1 MNALKFT
8 EFLVKE
14 LVTKPDLVS
23 VSEFDEDEFKVI
35 QVLVSNDDMSKLIG
49 KDGST
54 INAIRTLVQ
63 SSSYVNNDKKV
74 KINVDSF

>member
-1 MNALKFT
+1 MNALEFT

-14 LVTKPDLVS
+14 LVTKADLVS

-35 QVLVSNDDMSKLIG
+35 QVLVSNDDMPKVIG

>member
-1 MNALKFT
+1 MSALEFT

-14 LVTKPDLVS
+14 LVTKADLVS
-23 VSEFDEDEFKVI
+23 VKEFDEDNFRVI
-35 QVLVSNDDMSKLIG
+35 QVLVSNDDMSKVIG
-49 KDGST
+49 KDGNT

-63 SSSYVNNDKKV
+63 SSCYLNNDKKV

>member
-1 MNALKFT
+1 MNLVEVT
-8 EFLVKE
+8 EFLVKSVVKE
-14 LVTKPDLVS
+14 PDLVS

-35 QVLVSNDDMSKLIG
+35 QVLVSNDDMPKVIG

-63 SSSYVNNDKKV
+63 SSSYVNNDKKI

>member
-1 MNALKFT
+1 MKSLEFT

-23 VSEFDEDEFKVI
+23 VKEFDEDEFKVL
-35 QVLVSNDDMSKLIG
+35 QVLVSSDDISKVIG
-49 KDGST
+49 KDGNT

-63 SSSYVNNDKKV
+63 SSAYLNNDKKV

>member
-1 MNALKFT
+1 MNTVEFT

-14 LVTKPDLVS
+14 LVSKADLVS
-23 VSEFDEDEFKVI
+23 VKEFEEDEFRVI
-35 QVLVSNDDMSKLIG
+35 QVLVSEDDMSRVIG
-49 KDGST
+49 KDGNT

-63 SSSYVNNDKKV
+63 SASYLNNDKKV

>member
-1 MNALKFT
+1 MNALEFT

-14 LVTKPDLVS
+14 LVTKADLVS

-35 QVLVSNDDMSKLIG
+35 QVLVSNDDMPKVIG

-63 SSSYVNNDKKV
+63 SSSYVNNDKKI

>member
-1 MNALKFT
+1 MNALEFT

-35 QVLVSNDDMSKLIG
+35 QVLVSNDDMPKVIG

>member
-1 MNALKFT
+1 MSALEFT

-14 LVTKPDLVS
+14 LVTKADLVS
-23 VSEFDEDEFKVI
+23 VKEFDEDDFRVI
-35 QVLVSNDDMSKLIG
+35 QVLVSNDDMSKVIG
-49 KDGST
+49 KDGNT

-63 SSSYVNNDKKV
+63 SSCYLNNDKKV

>member
-1 MNALKFT
+1 MNALEFT

-14 LVTKPDLVS
+14 LVTKADLVS
-23 VSEFDEDEFKVI
+23 VKEFEEDEFKVI
-35 QVLVSNDDMSKLIG
+35 QVLVSEDDMSRVIG

-63 SSSYVNNDKKV
+63 SSSYLNNEKKI

>member
-1 MNALKFT
+1 MNAVEFT

-14 LVTKPDLVS
+14 LVEKADLVS
-23 VSEFDEDEFKVI
+23 VKEFEEDEFRVI
-35 QVLVSNDDMSKLIG
+35 QVLVSNDDMSKVIG
-49 KDGST
+49 KDGNT

-63 SSSYVNNDKKV
+63 SACYLNNDKKV